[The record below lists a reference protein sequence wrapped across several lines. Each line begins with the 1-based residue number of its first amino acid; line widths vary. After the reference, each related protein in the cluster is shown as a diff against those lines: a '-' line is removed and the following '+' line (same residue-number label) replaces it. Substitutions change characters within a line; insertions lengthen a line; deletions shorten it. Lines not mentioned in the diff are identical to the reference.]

1 VYFKNKYLLWL
12 LVASILSFS
21 PKADAREFTETSFL
35 IAEINASNLNN
46 HQLWDFIHSN
56 NQIGIEAGLSIN
68 NNGVIIR
75 GTNQKFDIILDQIYS
90 MATNDSAKLI
100 PVFLHYD
107 GDSQVLDSI
116 IQQSAVADYI
126 FHLPRGE
133 AWPSLE
139 YLIQANRRV
148 LFFASGE
155 IENQS
160 RILHNTK
167 NYALEISAGNF
178 IGASSYNINNHEI
191 NHELFMVDEFQELPT
206 QTPPSS
212 QSRNLVPDYINFL
225 LENWT
230 KFGKRPNFIFVGEDI
245 FNFDFIISQLE
256 SFVWVNGMVQVAG
269 KIMDKVYWRSP
280 DVAVTGGRFSFPFRG
295 GEEISISPFA
305 PGYEMSPQNII
316 VTSEMEIPENY
327 TITATPLQLGD
338 GLVSGFRFDGLIRD
352 TINPEVTFIGENF
365 TFSQD
370 IERGTVLKLPENAS
384 VNLGPPENYGLR
396 NSSFTVG
403 CYVKFNEILDYG
415 DNAIMGNYESEYRRG
430 LHLILR
436 SGNPYFGLWANDFIA
451 DVKLKPNIWY
461 HLAWRYIIET
471 GEQAIFLNGRNI
483 GSSTGHPPFSGTG
496 DIHLGSALSQGASL
510 RGYIDNLYFWD
521 RPLGSEEINRL
532 ALDELILIQ
541 NENSQSKFLQSN
553 LQFIILLFAGLFL
566 TVLIFLLIY
575 RKTRTQKHHSSI
587 LLPDKND
594 ANQINLF
601 GSFKAIDMAGN
612 DITRLFTSKIKELF
626 LFVLFGTL
634 KNQNGASV
642 SDINEQ
648 LWPGLPTKKV
658 TNNRAVT
665 LNKLRKILAQLN
677 GAEIISSNG
686 FLTLKMTELFFCDYE
701 KAFKLCQTTGGM
713 DKQQLETFFG
723 LVKKGRFLKGTNW
736 PWLDEVRGF
745 TGNQVIDNLLKLAA
759 VYKKENKPEQIDAIA
774 RRILEYDELNEE
786 ATYLQIWTFQQNKNS
801 NLANFHFQSFCTKY
815 HETLGE
821 KYPMD
826 YQQFIRHFQNQLTQN

>member
-1 VYFKNKYLLWL
+1 MYFRIKYFLFYLVVSFLLL
-12 LVASILSFS
+12 NQ
-21 PKADAREFTETSFL
+21 KAVAREFTETTFL
-35 IAEINASNLNN
+35 IAEINASNANN
-46 HQLWDFIHSN
+46 QQLWDFIHSN
-56 NQIGIEAGLSIN
+56 NQTGIEIGLTKN
-68 NNGVIIR
+68 NNEVFVR
-75 GTNQKFDIILDQIYS
+75 GSNQNFDIILEQIYS
-90 MATNDSAKLI
+90 MAIKDSSKLI
-100 PVFLHYD
+100 PVFIHFD
-107 GDSQVLDSI
+107 GDSQFIDSI
-116 IQQSAVADYI
+116 LQQSAVADYI

-139 YLIQANRRV
+139 YLIQANRRI
-148 LFFASGE
+148 LFFVSGK

-160 RILHNTK
+160 RILHHTE
-167 NYALEISAGNF
+167 NYALSISAGNYT
-178 IGASSYNINNHEI
+178 GSGSSTANNEI
-191 NHELFMVDEFQELPT
+191 NHELLIVEDFQHLPT

-212 QSRNLVPDYINFL
+212 LSRNLVPDYINFL

-230 KFGKRPNFIFVGEDI
+230 NYGKRPNFIFVGEEI
-245 FNFDFIISQLE
+245 FNFDFIIWQLE
-256 SFVWVNGMVQVAG
+256 SFVWVNGTVQVAG

-338 GLVSGFRFDGLIRD
+338 GLVSGFRFDGAIRD
-352 TINPEVTFIGENF
+352 TINPEATFTGENY

-384 VNLGPPENYGLR
+384 VNLGSPENYGLR

-415 DNAIMGNYESEYRRG
+415 DNAILGNYESEYRRG

-510 RGYIDNLYFWD
+510 RGYIDNLYFWN

-541 NENSQSKFLQSN
+541 DENSQSGFLQSDKQ
-553 LQFIILLFAGLFL
+553 LFIFIFAGLIL
-566 TVLIFLLIY
+566 LIIIFLLIF
-575 RKTRTQKHHSSI
+575 RKSRTNNLHSTI
-587 LLPDKND
+587 KLPDKND

-601 GSFKAIDMAGN
+601 GGFKAIDKGGN
-612 DITRLFTSKIKELF
+612 DVSRLFTSKIKELF

-642 SDINEQ
+642 SEINEQ
-648 LWPGLPTKKV
+648 LWPGLPAKKI

-665 LNKLRKILAQLN
+665 LNKLRKILAQID
-677 GAEIISSNG
+677 GAKIISS
-686 FLTLKMTELFFCDYE
+686 
-701 KAFKLCQTTGGM
+701 
-713 DKQQLETFFG
+713 
-723 LVKKGRFLKGTNW
+723 
-736 PWLDEVRGF
+736 
-745 TGNQVIDNLLKLAA
+745 
-759 VYKKENKPEQIDAIA
+759 
-774 RRILEYDELNEE
+774 
-786 ATYLQIWTFQQNKNS
+786 
-801 NLANFHFQSFCTKY
+801 
-815 HETLGE
+815 
-821 KYPMD
+821 
-826 YQQFIRHFQNQLTQN
+826 